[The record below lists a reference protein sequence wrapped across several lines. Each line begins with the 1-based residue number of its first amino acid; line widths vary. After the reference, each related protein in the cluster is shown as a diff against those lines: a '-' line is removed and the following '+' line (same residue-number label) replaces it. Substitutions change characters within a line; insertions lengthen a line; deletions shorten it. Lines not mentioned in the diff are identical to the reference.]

1 MSATAARASTG
12 ASGASQN
19 GAGEEQGAAFRV
31 DALGGA
37 GLLFVDSSLR
47 SLLIA
52 EARRRVITRAFGTPR
67 GEQSLL
73 VTLILIGAAARVLQ
87 DAVPGSWPRPRRG
100 GVAIGGALLNAA
112 LRSVAGAPA
121 QGMPLAGA
129 LIAIAL
135 PSRSLRPAVAGS
147 AGEVRAMARAMG
159 AAFGARY
166 AHRSAA
172 SVPGR

>member
-19 GAGEEQGAAFRV
+19 GAGEEQGAAFTL

-37 GLLFVDSSLR
+37 GLLFVDSRLR

-67 GEQSLL
+67 AEQSLL
-73 VTLILIGAAARVLQ
+73 VTLILIGAAAGVLR
-87 DAVPGSWPRPRRG
+87 DAVPGSWPRPPRG
-100 GVAIGGALLNAA
+100 GVVTGGTLLNTA

-135 PSRSLRPAVAGS
+135 LSRSLRPAVAGS

-172 SVPGR
+172 GVPGR